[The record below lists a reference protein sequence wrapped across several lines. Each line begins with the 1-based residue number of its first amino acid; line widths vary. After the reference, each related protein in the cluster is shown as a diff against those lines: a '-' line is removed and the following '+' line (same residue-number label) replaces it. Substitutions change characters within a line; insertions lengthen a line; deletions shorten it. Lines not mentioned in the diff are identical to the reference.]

1 MRCVLIFF
9 LIFSFSC
16 SEDSVTND
24 PDNNGGNTGD
34 NNNNN
39 PSGPSGNVFTFG
51 DIDVLGQWDFDQNR
65 GQIMNFSEPRKRDIN
80 INIAQRDYD
89 DSLDVGILSVG
100 VSPLSGQLGSNEI
113 ISCVVG
119 NYGYLPIFEDFQV
132 SYKIAYEDGEF
143 GEEVFETYTITDS
156 LASVDY
162 TYFDFATT
170 ADFSQS
176 GSYTIEMSTHM
187 PDDMD
192 AETDTFTR
200 VVESLEF
207 TDVCNLHSLILNGN
221 STLNA
226 GTFSLYTSNEEGIT
240 NYVIF
245 GTYELDEENS
255 TLELSVIESSGAVTV
270 IGYIYDIEID
280 ENGSISGTVNIEGL
294 CVQLLEGYEEES
306 YYQGLT
312 YIPDENL
319 EQWLVNEGY
328 DDVVD
333 GYMLTPNAS
342 NQLGVAIGAE
352 DTCYDE
358 ENNTIICDYDDYMN
372 YETRFLN
379 RLTSLAGIEAFP
391 NLEILNLTGNDLD
404 SINISQNSN
413 LKYLYLNFNS
423 FYKLDTSGNP
433 NLEVISLDNNLIVPE
448 LDFTE
453 NINMTD
459 IAMPYIGFGAISDE
473 YIGPGGYFDIT
484 HMQNLNGLSIGN
496 NNLTSIDLSGNPNL
510 TIFKGGGNNFTEID
524 ISNLSQL
531 YEFAVPECPIT
542 TIDFSGNPLLHTIQ
556 VEQCNLSSLDV
567 SMLDELRVL
576 RAFANPN
583 LNCIKVSA
591 FQLDAIENNNP
602 EFEFVVGGVTLSLDC
617 N

>member
-1 MRCVLIFF
+1 MRVLFIF
-9 LIFSFSC
+9 LLVFSFSC

-39 PSGPSGNVFTFG
+39 SGPSGNVFTFG
-51 DIDVLGQWDFDQNR
+51 DIDVLGQWDFDQSR
-65 GQIMNFSEPRKRDIN
+65 SQINKFSEPRKRDIK

-100 VSPLSGQLGSNEI
+100 VSPLSGQLSSNET

-170 ADFSQS
+170 ADFSQP

-207 TDVCNLHSLILNGN
+207 TDVCNLHSLILNEDN
-221 STLNA
+221 S
-226 GTFSLYTSNEEGIT
+226 FSLYTTNEEGIT

-245 GTYELDEENS
+245 GEYALDEENN
-255 TLELSVIESSGAVTV
+255 TLELSVVESSGSVTV

-280 ENGSISGTVNIEGL
+280 ENGLITGTVNIDGL
-294 CVQLLEGYEEES
+294 CIQLLDGYEEES

-328 DDVVD
+328 DDIVD
-333 GYMLTPNAS
+333 GYMLTSNAS
-342 NQLGVAIGAE
+342 NQVIVAIGAE

-358 ENNTIICDYDDYMN
+358 ENNTIMCDYDDYMN

-404 SINISQNSN
+404 SINMSQNSN

-423 FYKLDTSGNP
+423 FSKLDTSGNP
-433 NLEVISLDNNLIVPE
+433 SLEVISLDNNLIIPE

-453 NINMTD
+453 NANMTD
-459 IAMPYIGFGAISDE
+459 IALPYIGFGAISDE

-496 NNLTSIDLSGNPNL
+496 NNFSSIDLSGNPNL

-531 YEFAVPECPIT
+531 YEFAVPENPIT
-542 TIDFSGNPLLHTIQ
+542 SVDFSGNPLLHTIQ

-576 RAFANPN
+576 RAFGNPN

-591 FQLDAIENNNP
+591 FQLDAIENNNS

>member
-1 MRCVLIFF
+1 MRVLFIF
-9 LIFSFSC
+9 LLVFSFSC

-39 PSGPSGNVFTFG
+39 NSGPSGNVFTFG
-51 DIDVLGQWDFDQNR
+51 DIDVLGQWDFDQSR
-65 GQIMNFSEPRKRDIN
+65 SQINKFSEPRKRDIK

-100 VSPLSGQLGSNEI
+100 VSPLSGQLSSNET

-170 ADFSQS
+170 ADFSQP

-207 TDVCNLHSLILNGN
+207 TDVCNLHSLILNEDN
-221 STLNA
+221 S
-226 GTFSLYTSNEEGIT
+226 FSLYTTNEEGIT

-245 GTYELDEENS
+245 GEYALDEENN
-255 TLELSVIESSGAVTV
+255 TLELSVVESSGSVTV

-280 ENGSISGTVNIEGL
+280 ENGLITGTVNIDGL
-294 CVQLLEGYEEES
+294 CIQLLDGYEEES

-312 YIPDENL
+312 YIPDSIFEEELISMGFDDQLDNYVVTANL
-319 EQWLVNEGY
+319 DQ
-328 DDVVD
+328 
-333 GYMLTPNAS
+333 
-342 NQLGVAIGAE
+342 IGAFGIE
-352 DTCYDE
+352 ATNLGMDE
-358 ENNTIICDYDDYMN
+358 NGDNIWTD
-372 YETRFLN
+372 
-379 RLTSLAGIEAFP
+379 RLTSLAGVEALP
-391 NLEILNLTGNDLD
+391 NLEFLQLVGNDLD
-404 SINISQNSN
+404 SINLTQNPV
-413 LKYLYLNFNS
+413 LKYFYANFNQFKS
-423 FYKLDTSGNP
+423 VNTSYNTLLNTISIDGNGADVVLDFTNNP
-433 NLEVISLDNNLIVPE
+433 NLVNLSVPTCDLTE
-448 LDFTE
+448 LDLSE
-453 NINMTD
+453 NPNIEFLDLYNNQLTNIVTLNM
-459 IAMPYIGFGAISDE
+459 P
-473 YIGPGGYFDIT
+473 
-484 HMQNLNGLSIGN
+484 NLREVRLQWN
-496 NNLTSIDLSGNPNL
+496 NIESMDLSNNTLLESLALPGN
-510 TIFKGGGNNFTEID
+510 
-524 ISNLSQL
+524 QL
-531 YEFAVPECPIT
+531 QGT
-542 TIDFSGNPLLHTIQ
+542 
-556 VEQCNLSSLDV
+556 LDV
-567 SMLDELRVL
+567 SMCENLTELNVSMNSGL
-576 RAFANPN
+576 T
-583 LNCIKVSA
+583 CIKVSA
-591 FQLDAIENNNP
+591 FQLDAINNNDP
-602 EFEFVVGGVTLSLDC
+602 NFNWEYDNGVTLSLDC

>member
-1 MRCVLIFF
+1 MRVLLIFL

-39 PSGPSGNVFTFG
+39 NSGPSGNVFTFG
-51 DIDVLGQWDFDQNR
+51 DIDVLGQWDFDQSR
-65 GQIMNFSEPRKRDIN
+65 SQINKFSEPRKRDIN

-100 VSPLSGQLGSNEI
+100 VSPLSGQLSSNET

-170 ADFSQS
+170 ADFSQP

-207 TDVCNLHSLILNGN
+207 TDVCNLHSLILNEDN
-221 STLNA
+221 S
-226 GTFSLYTSNEEGIT
+226 FSLYTTNEEGIT

-245 GTYELDEENS
+245 GEYALDEENN
-255 TLELSVIESSGAVTV
+255 TLELSVVESSGSVTV

-280 ENGSISGTVNIEGL
+280 ENGLITGTVNIDGL
-294 CVQLLEGYEEES
+294 CIQLLDGYEEES

-328 DDVVD
+328 DDIVD
-333 GYMLTPNAS
+333 GYMLTSNAS
-342 NQLGVAIGAE
+342 NQVIVAIGAE

-404 SINISQNSN
+404 SINMSQNSN

-423 FYKLDTSGNP
+423 FSKLDTSGNP
-433 NLEVISLDNNLIVPE
+433 SLEVISLDNNLIIPE

-453 NINMTD
+453 NANMTD
-459 IAMPYIGFGAISDE
+459 IALPYIGFGAISDE

-496 NNLTSIDLSGNPNL
+496 NNFSSIDLSGNPNL

-531 YEFAVPECPIT
+531 YEFAVPENPIT
-542 TIDFSGNPLLHTIQ
+542 SVDFSGNPLLHTIQ

-576 RAFANPN
+576 RAFGNPN

-591 FQLDAIENNNP
+591 FQLDAIENNNS

>member
-1 MRCVLIFF
+1 MRVLFIF
-9 LIFSFSC
+9 LLVFSFSC

-39 PSGPSGNVFTFG
+39 SGPSGNVFTFG
-51 DIDVLGQWDFDQNR
+51 DIDVLGQWDFDQSR
-65 GQIMNFSEPRKRDIN
+65 SQINKFSEPRKRDIK

-100 VSPLSGQLGSNEI
+100 VSPLSGQLSSNET

-170 ADFSQS
+170 ADFSQP

-207 TDVCNLHSLILNGN
+207 TDVCNLHSLILNEDN
-221 STLNA
+221 S
-226 GTFSLYTSNEEGIT
+226 FSLYTTNEEGIT

-245 GTYELDEENS
+245 GEYALDEENN
-255 TLELSVIESSGAVTV
+255 TLELSVVESSGSVRV

-280 ENGSISGTVNIEGL
+280 ENGLITGTVNIDGL
-294 CVQLLEGYEEES
+294 CIQLLDGYEEES

-328 DDVVD
+328 DDIVD
-333 GYMLTPNAS
+333 GYMLTSNAS
-342 NQLGVAIGAE
+342 NQVIVAIGAE

-404 SINISQNSN
+404 SINMSQNSN

-423 FYKLDTSGNP
+423 FSKLDTSGNP
-433 NLEVISLDNNLIVPE
+433 SLEVISLDNNLIIPE

-453 NINMTD
+453 NANMTD
-459 IAMPYIGFGAISDE
+459 IALPYIGFGAISDE

-496 NNLTSIDLSGNPNL
+496 NNFSSIDLSGNPNL

-531 YEFAVPECPIT
+531 YEFAVPENPIT
-542 TIDFSGNPLLHTIQ
+542 SVDFSGNPLLHTIQ

-576 RAFANPN
+576 RAFGNPN

-591 FQLDAIENNNP
+591 FQLDAIENNNS

>member
-1 MRCVLIFF
+1 MRVLLIFL

-34 NNNNN
+34 NNNN
-39 PSGPSGNVFTFG
+39 SGPSGNVFTFD
-51 DIDVLGQWDFDQNR
+51 DINVLGQWDFDQNR
-65 GQIMNFSEPRKRDIN
+65 GQIMSFSEPRKRDIN

-100 VSPLSGQLGSNEI
+100 VSPLSGQLSSNET

-170 ADFSQS
+170 ADFSQP

-200 VVESLEF
+200 IIESLQY
-207 TDVCNLHSLILNGN
+207 TDVCNIHSIILNEN
-221 STLNA
+221 N
-226 GTFSLYTSNEEGIT
+226 TFNLYTTNEEGIS
-240 NYVIF
+240 NYVIL
-245 GTYELDEENS
+245 GDYVLDQENNML
-255 TLELSVIESSGAVTV
+255 TLLVTESSGIVSE
-270 IGYIYDIEID
+270 IGQIYDVEIN
-280 ENGSISGTVNIEGL
+280 ENGIISGTINVDGI
-294 CVQLLEGYEEES
+294 CVQLVNGYEEES
-306 YYQGLT
+306 YSSELT
-312 YIPDENL
+312 YIPDENM
-319 EQWLVNEGY
+319 EQWLVSEGW
-328 DDVVD
+328 DNVVD
-333 GYMLTPNAS
+333 NYIQTSNAL
-342 NQLGVAIGAE
+342 NQPIIAIMAE

-358 ENNTIICDYDDYMN
+358 INGIITCDYDDYMN

-391 NLEILNLTGNDLD
+391 NIEILNLTGNDLD

-423 FYKLDTSGNP
+423 FYKIDTSGNP
-433 NLEVISLDNNLIVPE
+433 NLEEISLDNNLIVPE
-448 LDFTE
+448 LDFSE
-453 NINMTD
+453 NS
-459 IAMPYIGFGAISDE
+459 AMRILATPNIGFGAISDE
-473 YIGPGGYFDIT
+473 YIGPGGYFDISN
-484 HMQNLNGLSIGN
+484 MQDLYFLSIGDN
-496 NNLTSIDLSGNPNL
+496 NFTSIDLSGNPNL
-510 TIFKGGGNNFTEID
+510 TILKLGGNNFSEID
-524 ISNLSQL
+524 ISNLDQL
-531 YEFAVPECPIT
+531 YEFSIPESPIT
-542 TIDFSGNPLLHTIQ
+542 NIDFSGNPALYYIG
-556 VEQCNLSSLDV
+556 VEACNLSSLDV
-567 SMLDELRVL
+567 SMLDDLRVL
-576 RAFANPN
+576 RAFGNPN
-583 LNCIKVSA
+583 LSCIKVNE
-591 FQLDAIENNNP
+591 FQLDAINNGNP
-602 EFEFVVGGVTLSLDC
+602 EFNFVYDSGVTLSLDC